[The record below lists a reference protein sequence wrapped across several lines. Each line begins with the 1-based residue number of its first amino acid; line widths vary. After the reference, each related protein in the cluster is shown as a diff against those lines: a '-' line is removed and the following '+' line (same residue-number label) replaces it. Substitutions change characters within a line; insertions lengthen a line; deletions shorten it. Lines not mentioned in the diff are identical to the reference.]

1 MCQPTTAS
9 TSPAA
14 VSAPTSSA
22 TAAGLFEPS
31 ITLSSSSRPST
42 PSPPLISATASRA
55 QSSHE
60 GPKIPAEPCS
70 GTTSATL
77 TADSIGAGVSLP
89 RVASGEAGTAQTGEA
104 LVLAIGDAERRLT
117 RRLAQ
122 VLAHHDCTVER

>member
-42 PSPPLISATASRA
+42 PSPALISATASRA

-77 TADSIGAGVSLP
+77 TAESIDAGVSLP
-89 RVASGEAGTAQTGEA
+89 HVATGEAGELQPQET
-104 LVLAIGDAERRLT
+104 LVLAVSDAEPRLT
-117 RRLAQ
+117 RRL
-122 VLAHHDCTVER
+122 